1 MKQYLCTRKC
11 QFPGQH
17 RRREGELCWFED
29 GVSPPPHFVPV
40 PGEEPEPV
48 PKEESENE
56 IKASMRMNHDDLL
69 AMAKAQGL
77 EVDEGMTK
85 KEILALME
93 GDE

>member
-17 RRREGELCWFED
+17 RRREGEICWFED

-40 PGEEPEPV
+40 DEPGKEPDV
-48 PKEESENE
+48 
-56 IKASMRMNHDDLL
+56 KASIRMKHDDLL
-69 AMAKAQGL
+69 EMAKAQGL

>member
-17 RRREGELCWFED
+17 RRREGEICWFED
-29 GVSPPPHFVPV
+29 GVAPPPHFVLV
-40 PGEEPEPV
+40 PEEEPEPEV
-48 PKEESENE
+48 
-56 IKASMRMNHDDLL
+56 KASIRMKHDDLL
-69 AMAKAQGL
+69 EMAKAQGL

>member
-1 MKQYLCTRKC
+1 
-11 QFPGQH
+11 
-17 RRREGELCWFED
+17 
-29 GVSPPPHFVPV
+29 VPV

-69 AMAKAQGL
+69 AMAQAQGL

>member
-17 RRREGELCWFED
+17 RRREGELCWFAD
-29 GVSPPPHFVPV
+29 GVAPPPHFVLV
-40 PGEEPEPV
+40 PEEEPEPEV
-48 PKEESENE
+48 
-56 IKASMRMNHDDLL
+56 KASIRMKHDDLL
-69 AMAKAQGL
+69 EMAKAQGL

>member
-1 MKQYLCTRKC
+1 
-11 QFPGQH
+11 
-17 RRREGELCWFED
+17 
-29 GVSPPPHFVPV
+29 VPV

-48 PKEESENE
+48 PKEEPEHE
-56 IKASMRMNHDDLL
+56 VKASMRMNHDDLL

>member
-17 RRREGELCWFED
+17 RRREGEICWFED

-40 PGEEPEPV
+40 SDPGTEPDV
-48 PKEESENE
+48 
-56 IKASMRMNHDDLL
+56 KASIRMKHDDLL
-69 AMAKAQGL
+69 EMAQAQGL

>member
-17 RRREGELCWFED
+17 RRRDGEICWFED

-40 PGEEPEPV
+40 PEEEPEPEV
-48 PKEESENE
+48 
-56 IKASMRMNHDDLL
+56 KASIRMKHDDLL
-69 AMAKAQGL
+69 EMAKAQGL